1 MQAEVSAEREEAGK
15 LIIDLES
22 GTQAFQAI
30 VDKPAGGL
38 RVPTFAPHSLLR
50 VRGVSVTD
58 KRYTKRLVPFVLLLR
73 STDDI
78 DMVAGA
84 PWWSARRLLQ
94 ETVLALFILILL
106 QAYHGH
112 MQRRRRD
119 AITGE
124 RERMAHELHDTLAQ
138 TFAGLAF
145 QLHGIR
151 NRLRLRERASF
162 DVVDQQLDAA
172 SDFVRRTHQEASL
185 SIAMLRSQSPEV
197 ADLAAALER
206 SARELTL
213 PGEANVHMVGE
224 STGYAMPLR
233 ATDALFHI
241 GREALVNAVRHAGA
255 QTIDITI
262 TFERKRL
269 SLEVADNGSGFVRD
283 PASER
288 LGLRGMERRAAAIHA
303 TFYLETKPG
312 EGTRIRVVAPVPYR
326 GWRFSLGR
334 GAIRS
339 RT

>member
-1 MQAEVSAEREEAGK
+1 
-15 LIIDLES
+15 
-22 GTQAFQAI
+22 
-30 VDKPAGGL
+30 
-38 RVPTFAPHSLLR
+38 
-50 VRGVSVTD
+50 
-58 KRYTKRLVPFVLLLR
+58 
-73 STDDI
+73 
-78 DMVAGA
+78 
-84 PWWSARRLLQ
+84 
-94 ETVLALFILILL
+94 
-106 QAYHGH
+106 
-112 MQRRRRD
+112 
-119 AITGE
+119 
-124 RERMAHELHDTLAQ
+124 
-138 TFAGLAF
+138 
-145 QLHGIR
+145 
-151 NRLRLRERASF
+151 
-162 DVVDQQLDAA
+162 
-172 SDFVRRTHQEASL
+172 
-185 SIAMLRSQSPEV
+185 
-197 ADLAAALER
+197 
-206 SARELTL
+206 
-213 PGEANVHMVGE
+213 MVGE